1 MLQGQPLPACY
12 YGGPKGKVVSQLR
25 DEGDEGMIE
34 VVGLMHH
41 AIPIGKGDADA
52 LAQAKEFYGELL
64 GLPLDTGRPDIP
76 GTPGYWYNVPSGQRP
91 PSAGKEDRRAVGPPP
106 AHLRQIHLIGRPNG
120 APTDNADGREP
131 MSRKVAHLALAV
143 TSLAAAKH
151 ALDQRDIPYLVQT
164 AAVGAEQVFFFDPFG
179 NQIELQEARA
189 D

>member
-1 MLQGQPLPACY
+1 
-12 YGGPKGKVVSQLR
+12 
-25 DEGDEGMIE
+25 MIE

-52 LAQAKEFYGELL
+52 LAMAREFYGELL

-76 GTPGYWYNVPSGQRP
+76 GTPGYWYNVPSSPRP
-91 PSAGKEDRRAVGPPP
+91 HSAGKEDSRAVGPPP

-120 APTDNADGREP
+120 LPAEDDADGQEP
-131 MSRKVAHLALAV
+131 MRRKVAHLALAV

-151 ALDQRDIPYLVQT
+151 ALGERDIPYVVQT

-179 NQIELQEARA
+179 NQIELQEARER
-189 D
+189 

>member
-1 MLQGQPLPACY
+1 MGGNSCY
-12 YGGPKGKVVSQLR
+12 YVPHKGLIAYCLH
-25 DEGDEGMIE
+25 DEGDAGMIE

-52 LAQAKEFYGELL
+52 LAEAKEFYGGLL

-76 GTPGYWYNVPSGQRP
+76 GTPGYWYNVPSGRRP
-91 PSAGKEDRRAVGPPP
+91 AAAGQEDTRAVGPPP

-120 APTDNADGREP
+120 VPADNTDAQEP

-143 TSLAAAKH
+143 TSLAAAKD
-151 ALDQRDIPYLVQT
+151 ALDQRDIPYIVQT

-179 NQIELQEARA
+179 NQIELQEARE

>member
-1 MLQGQPLPACY
+1 
-12 YGGPKGKVVSQLR
+12 
-25 DEGDEGMIE
+25 MIE

-52 LAQAKEFYGELL
+52 LARAREFYGELL

-76 GTPGYWYNVPSGQRP
+76 GTPGYWYNVPTGLRP
-91 PSAGKEDRRAVGPPP
+91 RSAGEEDTRAVGPPP

-120 APTDNADGREP
+120 APADGDDGQEP

-143 TSLAAAKH
+143 TSLSAAKN
-151 ALDQRDIPYLVQT
+151 ALDQRDIPYVIQT

-179 NQIELQEARA
+179 NQIELQEARER
-189 D
+189 